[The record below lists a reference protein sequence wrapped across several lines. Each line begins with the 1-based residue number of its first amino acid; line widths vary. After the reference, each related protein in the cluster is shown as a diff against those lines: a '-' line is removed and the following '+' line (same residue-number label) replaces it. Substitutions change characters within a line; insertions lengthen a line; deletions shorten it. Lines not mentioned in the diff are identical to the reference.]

1 MKEAPESGR
10 PIRRKNKQHQRKVR
24 PLHLLEIKNLTKHFG
39 GLAAVDNINFQ
50 ADEGEIIGI
59 IGPNGAG
66 KTTLF
71 NLISGFLKPDLG
83 TMKLRGE
90 DITGLEPHKI
100 VNKGIARTFQVVRPF
115 RHLPVIANVMV
126 ALRSPRGARKIEWLK
141 TIERKAADLLEDVGL
156 SEMMLEPAENM
167 GHGTLKRLE
176 MARALATEP
185 DLLMLD
191 EPFGGLNPLE
201 TDFLTKSLMRMH
213 LDEPTRC
220 ILIVEHKLYALMK
233 IVSRV
238 VVLHQGEKIA
248 EGTPEEIAQNDR
260 VIEVYMGKGIQDA

>member
-1 MKEAPESGR
+1 M
-10 PIRRKNKQHQRKVR
+10 
-24 PLHLLEIKNLTKHFG
+24 HLLEVENLTKRFG
-39 GLAAVDNINFQ
+39 GLTAIKNVSFHI
-50 ADEGEIIGI
+50 DEGEMVGI

-71 NLISGFLKPDLG
+71 NLISGFLEPDSG
-83 TMKLRGE
+83 TVKFEGE
-90 DITGLEPHKI
+90 NITGLAPHKI

-126 ALRSPRGARKIEWLK
+126 ALKSPRGARKIEWLK
-141 TIERKAADLLEDVGL
+141 TMERKAADLLEDVGI
-156 SEMMLEPAENM
+156 SELALEPAENV

-176 MARALATEP
+176 MAKALATEP

-201 TDFLTKSLMRMH
+201 TDFLTKSIMRMH
-213 LDEPTRC
+213 LDEPSRG

-233 IVSRV
+233 IIQRV
-238 VVLHQGEKIA
+238 IVLHQGEKIA
-248 EGTPEEIAQNDR
+248 EGKPEEIAKNKT
-260 VIEVYMGKGIQDA
+260 VIEVYMGKGI

>member
-1 MKEAPESGR
+1 M
-10 PIRRKNKQHQRKVR
+10 
-24 PLHLLEIKNLTKHFG
+24 TKRFG
-39 GLAAVDNINFQ
+39 GLHAVKNVSFHV
-50 ADEGEIIGI
+50 DEGEIVGI

-71 NLISGFLKPDLG
+71 NLISGFLGADS
-83 TMKLRGE
+83 GE
-90 DITGLEPHKI
+90 IMFKSENIVGLPPSAI
-100 VNKGIARTFQVVRPF
+100 VNKGVARTFQVVRPF

-126 ALRSPRGARKIEWLK
+126 ALKSPRGARKIEWLK
-141 TIERKAADLLEDVGL
+141 TMERKAADILEDVGL

-201 TDFLTKSLMRMH
+201 TDFLTKSIMRMH
-213 LDEPTRC
+213 LDEPTRGM
-220 ILIVEHKLYALMK
+220 LIVEHKLYALMK
-233 IVSRV
+233 IVNRV
-238 VVLHQGEKIA
+238 IVLHQGEKIA
-248 EGTPEEIAQNDR
+248 EGTPGEIAKNNE
-260 VIEVYMGKGIQDA
+260 VIEVYMGKPIEDN